1 MAPAVLP
8 YIQIIASA
16 ILITAILLQ
25 RSGAGM
31 GGALGSSQNFSATF
45 HTRRGFEKT
54 LFIATIVLAVIFA
67 LSALVAIIF

>member
-1 MAPAVLP
+1 MASGLLP

-25 RSGAGM
+25 RSASSM
-31 GGALGSSQNFSATF
+31 GGALGASQNFSSSF

-54 LFIATIVLAVIFA
+54 LFIATIVLAVVFA
-67 LSALVAIIF
+67 LAALVVIIF

>member
-1 MAPAVLP
+1 MASGLLP

-25 RSGAGM
+25 RSAASF
-31 GGALGSSQNFSATF
+31 GGALGASQNFSASF
-45 HTRRGFEKT
+45 PTRRGFEKT

-67 LSALVAIIF
+67 LAALAAIIF

>member
-1 MAPAVLP
+1 MAPSLLP

-25 RSGAGM
+25 RSASSM
-31 GGALGSSQNFSATF
+31 GGALGASQNFSASF

-54 LFIATIVLAVIFA
+54 LFMATIVLAVIFA
-67 LSALVAIIF
+67 LAALVAIIF